1 MNSLASSVAGMTLV
15 YQGCL
20 TEDYDSLI
28 SSHLKLSD
36 MNDYNGC
43 SINYC
48 SCYEVLSVY
57 CDTMSSSSI
66 NSGTSDYFGIYRDGI
81 LFNVGVYARIVPND
95 ISTILYGLS
104 ELIGFD

>member
-1 MNSLASSVAGMTLV
+1 
-15 YQGCL
+15 
-20 TEDYDSLI
+20 
-28 SSHLKLSD
+28 
-36 MNDYNGC
+36 
-43 SINYC
+43 
-48 SCYEVLSVY
+48 
-57 CDTMSSSSI
+57 MSSSSI